1 MPSGPAVDAWS
12 ALASHVSQSPFR
24 ATSSN
29 LDGGCPLNLTPSRR
43 FCDSPMTQGFV
54 RCGDPATQN
63 LIPLALPVADAA
75 RPARPDLDPRIE
87 RLRIERIAVSPRQF
101 GSRRRARFLRA
112 RVHGS
117 GLVNS
122 NFGSG
127 LFGPGFR
134 FRTFRLGFRFRTRL
148 CAPAAA
154 IGLCLDRNR
163 LEIGGRTEPLRGKDR
178 RGKG

>member
-54 RCGDPATQN
+54 RCGDPATQ
-63 LIPLALPVADAA
+63 IPLALPVADAA

-87 RLRIERIAVSPRQF
+87 GLRIERISVSPRQF

-112 RVHGS
+112 RAHGS

-122 NFGSG
+122 HLWLG
-127 LFGPGFR
+127 LFGLGFR

-148 CAPAAA
+148 GAPAAA

-163 LEIGGRTEPLRGKDR
+163 LEIGGRTERLR
-178 RGKG
+178 